1 MNRTFRSDESFWN
14 LFPSA
19 RLGILTAWDVHNA
32 PASLAASLLEKAV
45 AQGNQRFGPVEELAK
60 IPEIAVWR
68 TAYKTFGAPKGNR
81 SSVEALL
88 RRVAKGKGLPSINP
102 LVDCYNA
109 VSLEYA
115 LPCGG
120 EDLDRMEGDL
130 VLTRAKGGEP
140 FLPLGESEEDPPREG
155 EVIYKDDA
163 GAICRCWNWREA
175 MRTRLTEDT
184 VRAVLVIES
193 LAPEGDTTLEKA
205 LQALEK
211 HVRNLLGGKT
221 LSYLVTRQNREI
233 PLP

>member
-1 MNRTFRSDESFWN
+1 
-14 LFPSA
+14 
-19 RLGILTAWDVHNA
+19 
-32 PASLAASLLEKAV
+32 
-45 AQGNQRFGPVEELAK
+45 
-60 IPEIAVWR
+60 
-68 TAYKTFGAPKGNR
+68 
-81 SSVEALL
+81 
-88 RRVAKGKGLPSINP
+88 
-102 LVDCYNA
+102 
-109 VSLEYA
+109 
-115 LPCGG
+115 
-120 EDLDRMEGDL
+120 MEGDL

-193 LAPEGDTTLEKA
+193 LAPEGDKTLEKA